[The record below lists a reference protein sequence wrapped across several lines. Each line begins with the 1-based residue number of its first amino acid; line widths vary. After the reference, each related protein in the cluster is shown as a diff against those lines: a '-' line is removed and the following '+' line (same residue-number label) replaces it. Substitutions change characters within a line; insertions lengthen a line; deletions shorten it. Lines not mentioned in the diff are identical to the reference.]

1 MATSCGG
8 PCSAEGLPR
17 GTWRPLWPSMGGSW
31 GPLGH
36 VLGALW
42 PSWRLLEASSR
53 RLGGSWALLE
63 TSWALLQASW
73 SRPGGVLGAPRAV
86 WEASWG
92 PGSGHLQAPEALG
105 AAISR
110 LQRLLRPTWL
120 QPQFSRVFSSRQSS
134 ASPLGAVW
142 RPLGALLDGF
152 VALRAVWRT
161 PVKVHEA
168 QVEVH
173 KAQVGATRAVVD
185 PM

>member
-31 GPLGH
+31 GPLGQ
-36 VLGALW
+36 VLNALG
-42 PSWRLLEASSR
+42 PSWRLVETSSR

-110 LQRLLRPTWL
+110 IQRLLRPTWL
-120 QPQFSRVFSSRQSS
+120 QISFLEFFRVGR
-134 ASPLGAVW
+134 
-142 RPLGALLDGF
+142 
-152 VALRAVWRT
+152 ALRALLEPSGGLLERSWT
-161 PVKVHEA
+161 AFWPYELSGGP
-168 QVEVH
+168 Q
-173 KAQVGATRAVVD
+173 
-185 PM
+185 